1 MGLTF
6 CVFMLRLFSGFYYV
20 IILLKTKYMA
30 IDWTNIYKKYKGL
43 WVALSDDEETVLAF
57 GETAGDALENAK
69 SKGCK
74 NPILSKMPEKL
85 ITYVGFGI

>member
-1 MGLTF
+1 
-6 CVFMLRLFSGFYYV
+6 
-20 IILLKTKYMA
+20 MA
-30 IDWTNIYKKYKGL
+30 VDWTNIYKKYKGL
-43 WVALSDDEETVLAF
+43 WVALSDDEKIVLAF

-69 SKGCK
+69 SKGYK